1 MKKELESKFNELRN
15 ILETQRKK
23 LGNLVTQ
30 NNKISKI
37 DKTGKK
43 KKYYNLD
50 NLIFIFTNLIL
61 PHFFDISFHL
71 IYNQLN

>member
-1 MKKELESKFNELRN
+1 MKNELESRFNKLRN

-50 NLIFIFTNLIL
+50 NITQNFFGYVINYICKMLI
-61 PHFFDISFHL
+61 
-71 IYNQLN
+71 

>member
-50 NLIFIFTNLIL
+50 NITQN
-61 PHFFDISFHL
+61 FFWVC
-71 IYNQLN
+71 N